1 MRVVVVGGG
10 SVYTAELAQG
20 FLRRRESLPLEELVL
35 VDLPEGAEKVEAVA
49 GLVRRMFA
57 RAGHPARIE
66 VTFDRRRALE
76 GADFV
81 ISQFRVGGVAARR
94 LDERIPLRHGVIGQ
108 ETTGP
113 GGFALALRTVPVAL
127 ELAADVRELAPQAWL
142 VNFTNPSGLVTEAI
156 RRHEPAVRSFGL
168 CNVPLS
174 LQRGVARALGVAE
187 ERVSLRTIGLNH
199 LSWSRL
205 FLDGREITGEILA
218 SDLALRELVANL
230 PGLDAASAEVKAF
243 LGYARRLGL
252 IPNPYL
258 RYYFLPQA
266 TVAEARRALEAGE
279 GTRADRVEAVD
290 RQLLDLYRQPGRSEP
305 PAELG
310 RRGGAWYSEAALGAM
325 ESLWTGRPAL
335 HVLDVPNQGA
345 TPDMPPEAVLEVD
358 ASVGPWGVR
367 PVAHGRLRPEL
378 RGLMQQVKAYEELT
392 VEAALTGDRET
403 ALAALVAHPLVPGV
417 AVARELL
424 EELLEAH
431 RPYLPRFFPR

>member
-20 FLRRRESLPLEELVL
+20 FLGRRESLPLEELVL
-35 VDLPEGAEKVEAVA
+35 VDLPEAAEKVAAVA

-57 RAGHPARIE
+57 RAGHPARVE
-66 VTFDRRRALE
+66 VAFERERALE

-81 ISQFRVGGVAARR
+81 VSQFRVGGLAARR
-94 LDERIPLRHGVIGQ
+94 LDERIPLRHGVVGQ

-127 ELAADVRELAPQAWL
+127 ELAADVRRRAPQAWL

-156 RRHEPAVRSFGL
+156 RRHEPRVRAFGL
-168 CNVPLS
+168 CNVPLG

-187 ERVSLRTIGLNH
+187 ERVRLRTIGLNH
-199 LSWSRL
+199 LSWSRV
-205 FLDGREITGEILA
+205 FLDGREITDEILD
-218 SDLALRELVANL
+218 SELPLRELVANL
-230 PGLDAASAEVKAF
+230 PGLETGSPEAEA
-243 LGYARRLGL
+243 LLAYTRRLGL

-258 RYYFLPQA
+258 RYYLLPQA
-266 TVAEARRALEAGE
+266 TLAEARRALEAGE
-279 GTRADRVEAVD
+279 GTRADRVAEVD
-290 RQLLDLYRQPGRSEP
+290 RRLLELYRQPGLAEP

-325 ESLWTGRPAL
+325 ESLWTGRPAI
-335 HVLDVPNQGA
+335 HVLDVPNEGA
-345 TPDMPPEAVLEVD
+345 TPDMPPGAVLEVD

-367 PVAHGRLRPEL
+367 PVAHGPLRPEL

-392 VEAALTGDRET
+392 IEAAVTGDRET
-403 ALAALVAHPLVPGV
+403 AVAALAAHPLVPGV
-417 AVARELL
+417 AVARRLA

-431 RPYLPRFFPR
+431 RPHLPRFFPR

>member
-1 MRVVVVGGG
+1 MRLVRVVVVGGG

-20 FLRRRESLPLEELVL
+20 FLRRRESLPLAELVL

-94 LDERIPLRHGVIGQ
+94 LDERIPLRHGVVGQ

-205 FLDGREITGEILA
+205 FLDGREIT
-218 SDLALRELVANL
+218 
-230 PGLDAASAEVKAF
+230 
-243 LGYARRLGL
+243 
-252 IPNPYL
+252 
-258 RYYFLPQA
+258 
-266 TVAEARRALEAGE
+266 
-279 GTRADRVEAVD
+279 
-290 RQLLDLYRQPGRSEP
+290 
-305 PAELG
+305 
-310 RRGGAWYSEAALGAM
+310 
-325 ESLWTGRPAL
+325 
-335 HVLDVPNQGA
+335 
-345 TPDMPPEAVLEVD
+345 
-358 ASVGPWGVR
+358 
-367 PVAHGRLRPEL
+367 
-378 RGLMQQVKAYEELT
+378 
-392 VEAALTGDRET
+392 
-403 ALAALVAHPLVPGV
+403 
-417 AVARELL
+417 
-424 EELLEAH
+424 
-431 RPYLPRFFPR
+431 